1 MDHAA
6 VSLQAVL
13 ILLACGVAAVVLCR
27 SLQLP
32 AMIGYLVTGLALG
45 PHALG
50 LVSSERE
57 ETRLLAEIGVVFL
70 MFSIG
75 LEFSLSRLMAMRRV
89 VFGLGLAQVL
99 ATIAIVTMLAVSIGW
114 SWQSGL
120 ALGGIV
126 AMSSTAIV
134 SKLLAE
140 RLELDS
146 PHGRQVIG
154 VLLFQDL
161 AVVPL
166 IVLIPALGRPA
177 EELGAAV
184 AIALGKAAAALA
196 IVILAGPRVM
206 RGWLGVVARRRSHEL
221 FVLNVLL
228 VILLMA
234 YLTALGGTVHGAGR
248 VSRRHADLGDR
259 IPLPDRAGHQAVP
272 RRAARPFLRHGR
284 NDARRSPGAGASGRG
299 DRAFPRAGAR
309 KVRAHQRPF
318 ARLRRRARHGAAG
331 RDLRSRRAESSAS
344 CCSRSPAPRTSAR
357 RRIGQLLLAAMILSM
372 LATPFLI
379 QASDRIVLR
388 LSRSEWMQRSLA
400 LHRVAV
406 ESLEAE
412 RHVIILGYGRN
423 GQRLARLL
431 GAEGVRYVALDLDP
445 ERVREAAAAGD
456 TVVFADS
463 SRREALIAAG
473 ISRAAALV
481 VTFADANAAV
491 RVLQNVHELNPRVP
505 VVVRA
510 RDESDIER
518 LVAAGASEVVPEAF
532 ESGVM
537 LASHTLVWLGVPL
550 RRVMRRVAQ
559 VREEHYELLRGLFR
573 GEGDAGGAA
582 SPRLHSVMLDPQ
594 AYAVGRPL
602 TDLKLDGVQVRAVR
616 RAGVRKR
623 LERRRRRP
631 AAGRRRG
638 RASRPA
644 GRPRRGRRPAAPAL
658 GEKKPARR
666 PAFRIACVAYI
677 WRQTT

>member
-13 ILLACGVAAVVLCR
+13 ILLACGVAAVVLCK
-27 SLQLP
+27 SLRLP

-57 ETRLLAEIGVVFL
+57 ETRLLAEVGVVFL

-99 ATIAIVTMLAVSIGW
+99 ATIAIVTMLAVAIGW

-140 RLELDS
+140 RQELDS
-146 PHGRQVIG
+146 AHGRQVIG

-166 IVLIPALGRPA
+166 IVLIPALGQPA
-177 EELGAAV
+177 EELGTAV
-184 AIALGKAAAALA
+184 AVALGKAAAALA

-234 YLTALGGTVHGAGR
+234 YLTALAGLSMVLGAFLAGMLISETEYRFQIEQDIKPFRDVLLGLFFATVGMMLDVRLVLEHPAAVIALFLALVLGKFALISALSRAFGAAPGTALRVALALAQGGEFGFVLLA
-248 VSRRHADLGDR
+248 L
-259 IPLPDRAGHQAVP
+259 
-272 RRAARPFLRHGR
+272 
-284 NDARRSPGAGASGRG
+284 AGAADIG
-299 DRAFPRAGAR
+299 
-309 KVRAHQRPF
+309 
-318 ARLRRRARHGAAG
+318 
-331 RDLRSRRAESSAS
+331 
-344 CCSRSPAPRTSAR
+344 PAPY
-357 RRIGQLLLAAMILSM
+357 GQLLLAAMILSM

-388 LSRSEWMQRSLA
+388 LSRSEWLQRSLA

-481 VTFADANAAV
+481 VTFADADAAV

-559 VREEHYELLRGLFR
+559 VREEQYQLLRGLFH
-573 GEGDAGGAA
+573 GEGDVGGAA

-602 TDLKLDGVQVRAVR
+602 TDLKLGGVQVRAVR

-623 LERRRRRP
+623 LEVADAGPLQAGDVVVLLGLPDALAAAEDRLRRR
-631 AAGRRRG
+631 
-638 RASRPA
+638 
-644 GRPRRGRRPAAPAL
+644 
-658 GEKKPARR
+658 
-666 PAFRIACVAYI
+666 
-677 WRQTT
+677 